1 MKELP
6 GSSVDDIAD
15 FVIER
20 YYLVEKGGVLYRYDG
35 YRWNAQEDRAH
46 LYKLLRSLNDLGLF
60 YTKVDKKTEES
71 VYVPIQVSATNY
83 DKIVRSIRAAA
94 FETLTPQYAI
104 ACDNVVVAVND
115 SMDGITVRP
124 LDRDYHI
131 TAHLPFAY
139 DVLAT
144 APRFLAILNRLFE
157 SDAPDEQNRKKA
169 LIQEFYGACV
179 FGLASRFQRCLIMHG
194 PGGNGKSTLQE
205 IMKRFVFTGDN
216 CCAVSPMRWHEEFS
230 VVGLRDKRLNS
241 VEELPSSGKLL
252 ASDIFK
258 QVVGG
263 SEIQARKLY
272 QDSTKFNATCGHV
285 FSTNTFPRISDQSQ
299 GFWRRI
305 LLVSCNTSVESGISI
320 DELLDGLEK
329 EAPGILNW
337 CIEGAERLLRNR
349 AYTLPES
356 HHKDLDEWR
365 IGTEPV
371 REFIRDATRVDE
383 TKKTRARDLW
393 EAYNRWAR
401 QTQHFALG
409 EVRFAEKMKEIGQ
422 KRESTNKFNF
432 YRFELL
438 PDENWSYNQTEQ
450 TPDQLEQEA
459 SNDASKTA

>member
-20 YYLVEKGGVLYRYDG
+20 YYLVERGGVLYRYNG
-35 YRWNAQEDRAH
+35 HCWVAQEDRTH
-46 LYKLLRSLNDLGLF
+46 LYKLLRSLNDMGLF
-60 YTKVDKKTEES
+60 TTKIDKKTEES
-71 VYVPIQVSATNY
+71 VICPVQVSATNY

-94 FETLTPQYAI
+94 FEVLEPQYAI
-104 ACDNVVVAVND
+104 ACDNVALAVTD
-115 SMDGITVRP
+115 DFSGVEVRG

-131 TAHLPFAY
+131 TAHLPIQY
-139 DVLAT
+139 DPQAT
-144 APRFLAILNRLFE
+144 CERFLAILDKVFE
-157 SDAPDEQNRKKA
+157 SDAPDEQKRKKA
-169 LIQEFYGACV
+169 LVQEFYGTCV
-179 FGLASRFQRCLIMHG
+179 FGMASRFQRCLIMHG

-216 CCAVSPMRWHEEFS
+216 CCAISPMRWHEEFS

-241 VEELPSSGKLL
+241 VEELPNSGKLL

-258 QVVGG
+258 QVIGG

-272 QDSTKFNATCGHV
+272 QDSTKFNALCGHV

-305 LLVSCNTSVESGISI
+305 LLVSCNTSVVSGLSI
-320 DELLDGLEK
+320 DELVDGLEE

-337 CIEGAERLLRNR
+337 CIEGAKRLLLSR
-349 AYTLPES
+349 AYTLPDS
-356 HHKDLDEWR
+356 HHRDLDEWR

-371 REFIRDATRVDE
+371 RGFLRDTTRADE
-383 TKKTRARDLW
+383 TKKTRSRDLW

-409 EVRFAEKMKEIGQ
+409 EVRFSEKMKEIGQ
-422 KRESTNKFNF
+422 KRESTNKYNF

-438 PDENWSYNQTEQ
+438 PEEQWAHNREEQAETETGKE
-450 TPDQLEQEA
+450 TPDGPE
-459 SNDASKTA
+459 TA

>member
-35 YRWNAQEDRAH
+35 FRWIAQEDRQH
-46 LYKLLRSLNDLGLF
+46 LYKLLRSLNDMGLF
-60 YTKVDKKTEES
+60 TSKLDKKSGEHTYTP
-71 VYVPIQVSATNY
+71 VRVSAVHY

-94 FETLTPQYAI
+94 FETLIPRYAV
-104 ACDNVVVAVND
+104 ACDNVALVVSED
-115 SMDGITVRP
+115 FSTIETQE
-124 LDRDYHI
+124 LDRDLHI

-139 DVLAT
+139 RQEAT

-169 LIQEFYGACV
+169 LLQEFYGACV
-179 FGLASRFQRCLIMHG
+179 FGLASRFQKCLIMHG

-205 IMKRFVFTGDN
+205 IMKRFVFADDN
-216 CCAVSPMRWHEEFS
+216 CCSVSPMRWHEEFS

-241 VEELPSSGKLL
+241 VEELPNSGRLL

-272 QDSTKFNATCGHV
+272 QDSTKFRPVCGHV
-285 FSTNTFPRISDQSQ
+285 FSTNTFPRVTDQSQ

-305 LLVSCNTSVESGISI
+305 LLVSCNTAVESGLSI
-320 DELLDGLEK
+320 DELLDGLEV

-337 CIEGAERLLRNR
+337 CIEGARRLLKTRT
-349 AYTLPES
+349 YTLPES
-356 HHKDLDEWR
+356 HHRELEEWR

-371 REFIRDATRVDE
+371 REFIRDATRADD
-383 TKKTRARDLW
+383 TKKTRSRDLW

-409 EVRFAEKMKEIGQ
+409 EVRFSEKMKEIGQ
-422 KRESTNKFNF
+422 KKEFGKNFNY

-438 PDENWSYNQTEQ
+438 PEDRWAHNKKETE
-450 TPDQLEQEA
+450 TEGTEGTEETT
-459 SNDASKTA
+459 NG